1 MFMDLTILVN
11 FSQILQSKISLVEL
25 TISSQ
30 IYMSIISWVD
40 LTIWQIFALYCHWI
54 KQWGHENKN
63 NNRQLKNVFI
73 VKEILLL
80 SLS

>member
-1 MFMDLTILVN
+1 MLMDLTILVD
-11 FSQILQSKISLVEL
+11 FSQILKSKISLVEL
-25 TISSQ
+25 MIFSQ
-30 IYMSIISWVD
+30 IYTSVISWVD
-40 LTIWQIFALYCHWI
+40 LTIFSLYCHWI
-54 KQWGHENKN
+54 KQRGHENKN